1 MNFKDLNFH
10 LDKLKE
16 SVRNAQDTKTA
27 IILADVKEGLI
38 KSDTGVYETMVE
50 LYDLAQ
56 WLDSIIDDDD

>member
-16 SVRNAQDTKTA
+16 SVRDAQDTKTA

-38 KSDTGVYETMVE
+38 KSDTGIYETMIE

-56 WLDSIIDDDD
+56 WLDSIIDDD

>member
-16 SVRNAQDTKTA
+16 SVRDAQDTKTA

-38 KSDTGVYETMVE
+38 KSDTGIYETMVE

-56 WLDSIIDDDD
+56 WLDSIIDDND

>member
-16 SVRNAQDTKTA
+16 SVRDAQDTKAA
-27 IILADVKEGLI
+27 IILADIKEGLI
-38 KSDTGVYETMVE
+38 KSDTGIYETMIE

>member
-16 SVRNAQDTKTA
+16 SVRDAQDTKTA

-38 KSDTGVYETMVE
+38 KSDTGVYETMIE

-56 WLDSIIDDDD
+56 WLDSIIDDD